1 MSASKRFVQS
11 VWASFHRQQGHDF
24 NSFGHL
30 VVKDA
35 KPGKVWAEMEVKKH
49 QVNRLGGLHGG
60 LIASLVDTGGS
71 LALASKGLYMTG
83 VSTDMSQT
91 FVRGAKLGETVRLQS
106 EVINLGKTL
115 AFTRVELHS
124 AATGKLLAYGSHT
137 KYIADARKSEKNVV
151 FSEDGES
158 VVEGTMPEE

>member
-1 MSASKRFVQS
+1 
-11 VWASFHRQQGHDF
+11 
-24 NSFGHL
+24 
-30 VVKDA
+30 
-35 KPGKVWAEMEVKKH
+35 MEVKKH
-49 QVNRLGGLHGG
+49 QVNRLGVGCSASAALYSGQLTMSSYLKPQGLHGG